1 MFSTLARRAA
11 QAATKEAEAIPYIFT
26 NPYKAQRSWPPDFS
40 KLHPKAQFRLERKYK
55 RRAKLKWA
63 RPRWTKGVKLA
74 QMGVISFVLVYGVL
88 FLDWNNAAHAAR
100 PEHEP
105 FQGIRSWFFGL
116 TGSMWTKDQVRRK
129 PEDAAPTSNASATRG
144 I

>member
-74 QMGVISFVLVYGVL
+74 QMGVISCEFGYRERLGTREEW
-88 FLDWNNAAHAAR
+88 D
-100 PEHEP
+100 
-105 FQGIRSWFFGL
+105 GL
-116 TGSMWTKDQVRRK
+116 TGGAR
-129 PEDAAPTSNASATRG
+129 
-144 I
+144 